1 MHHIIDIKYEWANI
15 TIMFKYVYKLL
26 CMQIKYVEMNVI
38 RGVGY
43 QLINLPTKI
52 LLSTAHCS
60 G

>member
-15 TIMFKYVYKLL
+15 TIMFKYVYLL
-26 CMQIKYVEMNVI
+26 CMQIKYIVMNVI

-52 LLSTAHCS
+52 L
-60 G
+60 